1 MIRIW
6 LIVTFLLLNLSCI
19 PSSDVSLSAIK
30 KSCWFYK
37 KLNLDEL
44 LILSTAY
51 FFNLSIHFCWGG
63 YYDISNSTIV
73 ITPSLPWSCI
83 HNHLLL
89 TLNPRAKMFIR
100 IWRHASSLIHIKFT
114 WNSCRVN
121 FMYKFPMQ
129 ISRKITSRKNSCK
142 R

>member
-30 KSCWFYK
+30 KKVVGFTK
-37 KLNLDEL
+37 KLNFRWITISFYCIFFIYQFINSFL
-44 LILSTAY
+44 L
-51 FFNLSIHFCWGG
+51 GG

-73 ITPSLPWSCI
+73 ITPSLPRSCI
-83 HNHLLL
+83 HNHLLP
-89 TLNPRAKMFIR
+89 TSNSRAKMFIR

-114 WNSCRVN
+114 SNSREIRLDLTLCTN
-121 FMYKFPMQ
+121 FQCKFHV
-129 ISRKITSRKNSCK
+129 K
-142 R
+142 